1 MKNSRS
7 SRVLFL
13 YHELKAIYGDEIPE
27 LDLVIHESDTFRVDK
42 PADLLA
48 INPNGKVPAMK
59 HGDIEMFE
67 SCAIC
72 LYLLDAF
79 DKDHKLA
86 PDILDFKSKL
96 YLLSVYCA
104 GKLKYSKSRFFAN
117 YHYME
122 KYVIERS

>member
-1 MKNSRS
+1 MSTDKLILHHMKNSRS

-27 LDLVIHESDTFRVDK
+27 LDLVLHESDTFRVDK

-86 PDILDFKSKL
+86 PDTLDFKSKL
-96 YLLSVYCA
+96 YLLAVYCA
-104 GKLKYSKSRFFAN
+104 GNLK
-117 YHYME
+117 
-122 KYVIERS
+122 